1 MATLTPL
8 QALRAARLLIEDP
21 GHWCQG
27 SSARDLAGTNVTVH
41 HPAACRFCAAGA
53 LWKVTNSYL
62 GTDDDTAVQ
71 TASGRLCDAAGME
84 IVEFNDCEDTDH
96 AAVLS
101 VYDRAIYTE
110 EWDEEVH
117 A

>member
-1 MATLTPL
+1 MATLTTL
-8 QALRAARLLIEDP
+8 QALRAARRLLTDP
-21 GHWCQG
+21 RHWCRG
-27 SSARDLAGTNVTVH
+27 SSARDASGTNVTVH
-41 HPAACRFCAAGA
+41 HPGARRFCAAGA
-53 LWKVTNSYL
+53 LWKVTGSYL

-96 AAVLS
+96 AAVLA
-101 VYDRAIYTE
+101 VYDKAIWVE
-110 EWDEEVH
+110 EWDEEVN